1 MKQEQTVE
9 KSAEIPLE
17 DSRWIESTQSDY
29 KADHLMTNEEIE
41 VEEIGLG
48 KEILIEDC
56 PDIPNEVNDSI
67 EL

>member
-1 MKQEQTVE
+1 
-9 KSAEIPLE
+9 
-17 DSRWIESTQSDY
+17 
-29 KADHLMTNEEIE
+29 MTNEEIE